1 MPKASHLPENND
13 ACGLRGAA
21 RILDLTVLRIDCV
34 ATHQAIPKQLEAPV
48 RFRHLAVLILFA
60 ACQPAAP
67 PEMTD
72 ADRAEVEQ
80 AIADRWAAFENAV
93 MSRDVE
99 EYLPFW
105 TQDARILEP
114 GMNMG
119 GSELQDFFTE
129 FWGSGGEV
137 FSFDL
142 ESYEIF
148 VHGDVAYQIGQYDE
162 SFQFPDAEP

>member
-1 MPKASHLPENND
+1 MRFLP
-13 ACGLRGAA
+13 LAA
-21 RILDLTVLRIDCV
+21 LVFL
-34 ATHQAIPKQLEAPV
+34 
-48 RFRHLAVLILFA
+48 A

-67 PEMTD
+67 PELTD
-72 ADRAEVEQ
+72 ADKAEVEQ
-80 AIADRWAAFENAV
+80 AITDLWAAFELAI

-114 GMNMG
+114 GMDMG
-119 GSELQDFFTE
+119 GSELRDFFGE

-137 FSFDL
+137 FTFAL

-162 SFQFPDAEP
+162 SFQFPGAEPAEAHNYFFMRFEKNADGIWQIDRLVAGPREAPAEG

>member
-1 MPKASHLPENND
+1 MRFLP
-13 ACGLRGAA
+13 LAA
-21 RILDLTVLRIDCV
+21 LVL
-34 ATHQAIPKQLEAPV
+34 L
-48 RFRHLAVLILFA
+48 A

-72 ADRAEVEQ
+72 ADKAEVEQ
-80 AIADRWAAFENAV
+80 AIADRWAAFESV
-93 MSRDVE
+93 ILSKDVDEYMS
-99 EYLPFW
+99 YW

-114 GMNMG
+114 GMDLA
-119 GSELQDFFTE
+119 GSDLHDFFRE

-137 FSFDL
+137 FSFGL

-162 SFQFPDAEP
+162 SFQFPGEEPAEAHNYFFTRWERGADGVWQIDRLVAGPREAPAEG